1 VTERNAHP
9 LTSSADEVHV
19 VVNGIVENYVA
30 LKARLSDMGAVYTSE
45 TDAETIAHLIAHH
58 LATGDFVEAVRRAYN
73 DLRATS
79 RSSPCTA
86 TTPTRSSARA
96 RSARWSSAWAR
107 TSASWPPTSPP
118 SCPRPAACSGSRTA
132 SWSSSARARRRS

>member
-30 LKARLSDMGAVYTSE
+30 LKARLTDMGAVYTSE

-73 DLRATS
+73 DLQGHFAFVALHRDDPDTLVGARKECPLVVGVGEGERFLAS
-79 RSSPCTA
+79 DVSAFLSETA
-86 TTPTRSSARA
+86 HVQ
-96 RSARWSSAWAR
+96 WIENGELVVI
-107 TSASWPPTSPP
+107 
-118 SCPRPAACSGSRTA
+118 RP
-132 SWSSSARARRRS
+132 ARRRS